1 MAVKTNAGKESIC
14 INLKTAEG
22 QAILHELAVDADVL
36 IHNFRGEVPDKLGIG
51 YEQLRA
57 INPDLIWAVVNGYG
71 PHGPGAKRPAT
82 HPVMG
87 ACTGGV
93 ALQAGEAL
101 TRDCPT
107 LADVRENSRQI
118 MAANEANPDPNTSVV
133 AASAVMLALF
143 AA

>member
-87 ACTGGV
+87 ACY
-93 ALQAGEAL
+93 
-101 TRDCPT
+101 RRRC
-107 LADVRENSRQI
+107 
-118 MAANEANPDPNTSVV
+118 
-133 AASAVMLALF
+133 AASRRGAHSRLSDLGRRARELA
-143 AA
+143 ADHGRERSEP